1 MLSVASRK
9 VLIVRC
15 IRTRIYLL
23 LLLKVVVVVL
33 LNTGF
38 CFPIGSSRGYDCLV
52 GNLLPMITVAI
63 VLNIDIV
70 VNIV

>member
-1 MLSVASRK
+1 MLSVTGRK

-15 IRTRIYLL
+15 IRTRIHLL

-38 CFPIGSSRGYDCLV
+38 SFPIGSSRGYDCLV

-63 VLNIDIV
+63 VLNINIV